1 MCAMLKETPWPLG
14 CAERESAPGRDK
26 LNRQANGGIMVI
38 SRRAFGGL
46 VIALMLALAIHNQ
59 ASAQRGGSRS
69 GSGTRNSSSNQPVP
83 LLRLE
88 VNRVPVDVVVTD
100 KNGKPVLGLSKDDFT
115 VTEDKKPQRILS
127 FDYMDGTQP
136 SFTPAKLPP
145 LPTNTFVNEP
155 VEAERG
161 PLYVLYYDMVNTD
174 LEDQGNVRKQL
185 LDFVDHAAPGT
196 RFSLWMN
203 ATGMHMIQGFTS
215 DRAVLREAILSKG
228 PGPHLPQV
236 FIEGRVFGY
245 QDSGAVMS
253 NLTFLAEY
261 LSGIPGR
268 KNLIWLSG
276 YFPIPVGPTIVGN
289 NQVGSSSV
297 AGTDYLNLTDLQK
310 VMIKQTYAAL
320 MRSQIALYPVDIK
333 GNQAE
338 NEGGDAVMAGRQM
351 DAIAGATGGRAYYG
365 NNRVEQMMDQ
375 AVENGESYYTL
386 TYDPSNKKLDENP
399 RTIEVT
405 LGSAKSMGY
414 TVIYRTLYYT
424 VSSED
429 VQNQHKKEEVQA
441 RFLAAKTT
449 DTLYA
454 NIEHGAPMLH
464 DMLFSAH
471 VTAEGEPVMA
481 TAEQMAQLEDSP
493 AYFRTR
499 KRDTTP
505 KPLTPVKLQKY
516 AINYGVFDPQL
527 KSLAAHGGK
536 PAVLEFAAAAYDGE
550 GKLLNSMLNEGQAPT
565 GADANGKSGGIFHA
579 EQELEVPPG
588 AAWIRLAVR
597 DTLNNRTGT
606 MEVKLPL
613 RGEAASG
620 VAGNS
625 K

>member
-1 MCAMLKETPWPLG
+1 MQCRERLPGSVGFAVYETG
-14 CAERESAPGRDK
+14 RGRDK
-26 LNRQANGGIMVI
+26 LNRQANGGFMVT
-38 SRRAFGGL
+38 SRRALGGL
-46 VIALMLALAIHNQ
+46 FIALNLALAVHNQ
-59 ASAQRGGSRS
+59 ALAQRGGSGSAGRRDS
-69 GSGTRNSSSNQPVP
+69 GSNQPVP

-127 FDYMDGTQP
+127 FDYMDGSQP

-155 VEAERG
+155 NEAERG
-161 PLYVLYYDMVNTD
+161 PLYILYYDMVNTAM
-174 LEDQGNVRKQL
+174 EDQGNVRKQL
-185 LDFVDHAAPGT
+185 LDFVDHSAPGT
-196 RFSLWMN
+196 RFALWMN
-203 ATGMHMIQGFTS
+203 ASGMHMIQGFTS
-215 DRAVLREAILSKG
+215 DRAVLHEAILSKG

-236 FIEGRVFGY
+236 FLEGRVFGY

-253 NLTFLAEY
+253 NLTFLSEY

-276 YFPIPVGPTIVGN
+276 NFPIPVGPTIVGN
-289 NQVGSSSV
+289 NQMGATSV
-297 AGTDYLNLTDLQK
+297 AGTDYLDLSDLQK
-310 VMIKQTYAAL
+310 KMLKETYAAL

-338 NEGGDAVMAGRQM
+338 NEAG
-351 DAIAGATGGRAYYG
+351 DAIAADRNMDTIASATGGHAYYG
-365 NNRVEQMMDQ
+365 NNRVEQLMDK
-375 AVENGESYYTL
+375 AVANGESYYTL

-399 RTIEVT
+399 RTIEVK
-405 LGSAKSMGY
+405 LASAESMGY
-414 TVIYRTLYYT
+414 TLSYRTLYYT
-424 VSSED
+424 VSDEE
-429 VQNQHKKEEVQA
+429 VQDQHKKEELQA
-441 RFLAAKTT
+441 RFLAAKTA

-471 VTAEGEPVMA
+471 VTAEGEPEMA

-493 AYFRTR
+493 KYFRTR
-499 KRDTTP
+499 KRNTTP

-536 PAVLEFAAAAYDGE
+536 PAMLEFAAAAYDAD
-550 GKLLNSMLNEGQAPT
+550 GKLLNSMLNQGQAAAGP
-565 GADANGKSGGIFHA
+565 DASGKAGGIFHA

-588 AAWIRLAVR
+588 AAWMRLAVR
-597 DTLNNRTGT
+597 DVLNNRTGT

-613 RGEAASG
+613 KSEAASA

>member
-1 MCAMLKETPWPLG
+1 MAAAQNQTAGPQG
-14 CAERESAPGRDK
+14 YVFR
-26 LNRQANGGIMVI
+26 LNVR
-38 SRRAFGGL
+38 
-46 VIALMLALAIHNQ
+46 
-59 ASAQRGGSRS
+59 
-69 GSGTRNSSSNQPVP
+69 
-83 LLRLE
+83 
-88 VNRVPVDVVVTD
+88 RVPVDIVVTD
-100 KNGKPVLGLSKDDFT
+100 KQGNPVRGLTKKDF
-115 VTEDKKPQRILS
+115 VVKEDNKTQSILS
-127 FDYMDGTQP
+127 FEYFDGSGL
-136 SFTPAKLPP
+136 SFVSPKLPP
-145 LPTNTFVNEP
+145 LPANTFVNLPSEP
-155 VEAERG
+155 ERG
-161 PLYVLYYDMVNTD
+161 PLYILYYDMVNTD
-174 LEDQGNVRKQL
+174 PIIQMGTHRQL
-185 LDFVDHAAPGT
+185 LQFVDNAQPGT
-196 RFSLWMN
+196 RIALFVN
-203 ATGMHMIQGFTS
+203 ARGLHMVQGFTS
-215 DRAVLREAILSKG
+215 DHALLRTAILSKG
-228 PGPHLPQV
+228 PGPHLPDV
-236 FIEGRVFGY
+236 FTDGHTYGWE
-245 QDSGAVMS
+245 DPGAALS
-253 NLTFLAEY
+253 NLKFIAEY
-261 LSGIPGR
+261 MSGIQGK
-268 KNLIWLSG
+268 KNLLWLSG
-276 YFPIPVGPTIVGN
+276 DFPIPVGPTVTGRNGAAAIGGGFSN
-289 NQVGSSSV
+289 STPQINDL
-297 AGTDYLNLTDLQK
+297 TYLMEK
-310 VMIKQTYAAL
+310 IIKETYAAL
-320 MRSQIALYPVDIK
+320 MRSQIALYPVDLK

-405 LGSAKSMGY
+405 LANAKSMGY
-414 TVIYRTLYYT
+414 TVSYRTLYYT

-441 RFLAAKTT
+441 RFLAAKSA

-454 NIEHGAPMLH
+454 NIEHGAPMMH

-536 PAVLEFAAAAYDGE
+536 PAMLEFAAAAYDGE

-613 RGEAASG
+613 RSEAASA

>member
-1 MCAMLKETPWPLG
+1 
-14 CAERESAPGRDK
+14 
-26 LNRQANGGIMVI
+26 MVT
-38 SRRAFGGL
+38 SRRALGGL
-46 VIALMLALAIHNQ
+46 VIALTLALAVHNQ
-59 ASAQRGGSRS
+59 ALAQRGGSRS
-69 GSGTRNSSSNQPVP
+69 QSGTRNSSSNQPAP

-115 VTEDKKPQRILS
+115 VTEDNKPQKILS
-127 FDYMDGTQP
+127 FDYMDGSQA

-155 VEAERG
+155 TEAERG
-161 PLYVLYYDMVNTD
+161 PLYVLYYDMVNTAM
-174 LEDQGNVRKQL
+174 EDQGNVRQQL

-196 RFSLWMN
+196 RFALWMN
-203 ATGMHMIQGFTS
+203 ATGMHMIQGFTG
-215 DRAVLREAILSKG
+215 DRAVLHEAILSKG
-228 PGPHLPQV
+228 PGPHMPQV
-236 FIEGRVFGY
+236 FLEGRVFGY

-253 NLTFLAEY
+253 NFIFLAEY
-261 LSGIPGR
+261 LQGIPGR

-276 YFPIPVGPTIVGN
+276 NFPIPVGPTMVGN
-289 NQVGSSSV
+289 NQMGATSV
-297 AGTDYLNLTDLQK
+297 AGTDYLDLSELQK
-310 VMIKQTYAAL
+310 KMLKETYAAL

-338 NEGGDAVMAGRQM
+338 NEGGDAIAAGKNM
-351 DAIAGATGGRAYYG
+351 DAIASSTGGHAYYG
-365 NNRVEQMMDQ
+365 NNRVEQMVDQ

-405 LGSAKSMGY
+405 LASAKTMGY
-414 TVIYRTLYYT
+414 TLSYRTLYYT
-424 VSSED
+424 VSDEE
-429 VQNQHKKEEVQA
+429 VQDQHKKEELQA

-454 NIEHGAPMLH
+454 NIEHGAPMMH

-471 VTAEGEPVMA
+471 VAAEGEPEMA

-536 PAVLEFAAAAYDGE
+536 PAMLEFAAAAYDADGR
-550 GKLLNSMLNEGQAPT
+550 LLNSMLNQGQAAT
-565 GADANGKSGGIFHA
+565 GTDASGKAGGIFHA
-579 EQELEVPPG
+579 QQELEVPPG
-588 AAWIRLAVR
+588 AAWLRLAVR
-597 DTLNNRTGT
+597 DVLNNRTGT

-613 RGEAASG
+613 RSETASA